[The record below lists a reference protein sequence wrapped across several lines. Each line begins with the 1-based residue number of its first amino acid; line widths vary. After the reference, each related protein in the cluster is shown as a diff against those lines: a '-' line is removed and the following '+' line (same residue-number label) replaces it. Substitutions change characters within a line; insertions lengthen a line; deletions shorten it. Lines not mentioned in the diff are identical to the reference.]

1 VYEDSYILIKMHR
14 INTRIDRATARIA
27 AGYGLTLTQ
36 FGVLEALFHS
46 GDMTVGEVRD
56 RILSS
61 DGTIPVVV
69 RNLEGRGLITR
80 REDERDRRRHILS
93 LTEDGR
99 TLIATVYPEN
109 ERMIKRQMSV
119 WTAEE
124 KRRLAGLLRKFDTR
138 SSGDPEA

>member
-14 INTRIDRATARIA
+14 INMRIDRATARIA
-27 AGYGLTLTQ
+27 AGHGLTLTQ
-36 FGVLEALFHS
+36 FGVLEALYHS

-93 LTEDGR
+93 LTDDGR
-99 TLIATVYPEN
+99 ALIAKVYPEN

-119 WTAEE
+119 WTAED
-124 KRRLAGLLRKFDTR
+124 KRRLSGLLRKFDTR
-138 SSGDPEA
+138 TSGDPEA